1 MERYSPLRYPG
12 GKAKVVPFLRS
23 YIEVNGLKNGIYV
36 EPYVGG
42 GAVALALLMSGLVEQ
57 IYIND
62 KDRSI
67 YAFWHSVLYRTEEFS
82 ALIEDT
88 PITMEVWYRQREI
101 KRKKEVADLL
111 ELGFS
116 TFFLNRTNR
125 SGILS
130 GGVIGGLNQ
139 QGKYKIDARFN
150 KASLIS
156 RIRAIGDMS
165 EKIHLFNEDA
175 IDLLSE
181 LSGRLPVERT
191 LYYLDPPYYVK
202 GKGLYLNHY
211 KEQDH
216 RDISFYISKLRNHKW
231 LISYDNA
238 PFIVDLYKD
247 FRQVLFELIYSASN
261 SGKGQEIMI
270 FSPQSIIPSE
280 AIVNYKSKT
289 YENL

>member
-1 MERYSPLRYPG
+1 MERFSPLRYPG

-23 YIEVNGLKNGIYV
+23 YVEANNLKNGIYV

-42 GAVALALLMSGLVEQ
+42 GAVALDLLMSGFVSQ

-67 YAFWHSVLYRTEEFS
+67 FAFWHSILNRTDDFCD
-82 ALIEDT
+82 LIERT
-88 PITMEVWYRQREI
+88 PISMEVWHQQREI
-101 KRKKEVADLL
+101 QRDKENADLL

-139 QGKYKIDARFN
+139 QGSYKMDARFN
-150 KASLIS
+150 KSSLID
-156 RIRAIGDMS
+156 RIRAIGTFA
-165 EKIHLFNEDA
+165 ERIHLFNQDA
-175 IDLLSE
+175 IE
-181 LSGRLPVERT
+181 LVRSLVEKLPTEKT
-191 LYYLDPPYYVK
+191 LYYFDPPYYVK

-211 KEQDH
+211 HENDH
-216 RDISFYISKLRNHKW
+216 KDISEYVKLLLNHYW

-238 PFIVDLYKD
+238 PYIINLYKD
-247 FRQVLFELIYSASN
+247 FRQVIFELIYSASN

-270 FSPQSIIPSE
+270 FSPKSIIPQMT
-280 AIVNYKSKT
+280 IVNYKSKSH
-289 YENL
+289 ENY